1 MVFGVLFVWTPLSYA
16 EMGYGLLAYWKRVL
30 VGIIVLN
37 CRGEK
42 GGRGGG
48 GGGGVAVSLFIM
60 WTVWRKHS
68 QLIFERVES
77 SLLEIKSLYV
87 HSLYD
92 WMAALSGHSFSSC
105 M

>member
-48 GGGGVAVSLFIM
+48 GGSFIIHYVDCLEK
-60 WTVWRKHS
+60 TQSTYIRK
-68 QLIFERVES
+68 
-77 SLLEIKSLYV
+77 
-87 HSLYD
+87 
-92 WMAALSGHSFSSC
+92 G
-105 M
+105 

>member
-48 GGGGVAVSLFIM
+48 GSFIIHYVDCLEK
-60 WTVWRKHS
+60 TQSTYIRK
-68 QLIFERVES
+68 
-77 SLLEIKSLYV
+77 
-87 HSLYD
+87 
-92 WMAALSGHSFSSC
+92 G
-105 M
+105 